1 MRPELSSDLAENLQE
16 LEERFG
22 DSPDLVNHQFS
33 TQTGQRAALLY
44 LEGLV
49 DKVTIN
55 SHILH
60 PLLHV
65 MQDNQT
71 PIEVISVGQT
81 KQIFR
86 FADIEH
92 ALFQGKSVLFVNGD
106 TAAIEIETQGWPQR
120 AIQDPQSES
129 TLRGAHQGFTET
141 AGQNISLIRR
151 YLTNRRLT
159 IKKLTV
165 GERSHTTLYL
175 VYLADVARPEIVREL
190 ETRIRAISTD
200 AILST
205 GELEQRIEDN
215 PYTPFP
221 QFQITERPDAAVSQI
236 LQGRIAVITDGSPGA
251 LIGPMVFVSFFQSM
265 DDYSARF
272 VLASFIRLLRFT
284 ALLIAM
290 FLPALYVA
298 TISFHYEMLPLN
310 LLLSIG
316 ESRAKVPFPP
326 YLEALM
332 MEITLEMLREAGIRL
347 PAPIGQTV
355 GIVGGIV
362 IGEAAVQAGFVSN
375 IMVIIVSLTAIASF
389 IIPNHEMAASV
400 RLIRFP
406 LMLLAAMFGMIG
418 IVVGIMIIAGHL
430 LSLESLGLPYG
441 SPIAPLRLRD
451 WKDTIVR
458 FPLWKMDRRPRSTHP
473 LQLRRQRPS
482 GKEGDE

>member
-1 MRPELSSDLAENLQE
+1 M
-16 LEERFG
+16 FG
-22 DSPDLVNHQFS
+22 QSPDLVNHQFK
-33 TQTGQRAALLY
+33 TKTGQGAALVY

-49 DKVTIN
+49 DKVTVN

-60 PLLHV
+60 PLLHEV
-65 MQDNQT
+65 QGGQT
-71 PIEVISVGQT
+71 PVEVISAGQT
-81 KQIFR
+81 KPITR
-86 FADIEH
+86 FTDLEMAI
-92 ALFQGKSVLFVNGD
+92 FQGKSVLLLEG
-106 TAAIEIETQGWPQR
+106 AAEAVEIETQGWPQR

-151 YLTNRRLT
+151 YIANRRLS
-159 IKKLTV
+159 IKKLVV
-165 GERSHTTLYL
+165 GERSKTTLYL
-175 VYLADVARPEIVREL
+175 VYLSDVARPEILQEL
-190 ETRIRAISTD
+190 ETRIQAINTD

-236 LQGRIAVITDGSPGA
+236 LQGRIAVIVDGSPSA
-251 LIGPMVFVSFFQSM
+251 LIGPMVFVSFFQSL

-272 VLASFIRLLRFT
+272 LLASFVRILRFA

-298 TISFHYEMLPLN
+298 TISFHYEMLPLD
-310 LLLSIG
+310 LLFSIG
-316 ESRAKVPFPP
+316 ESRSKVPFPP

-332 MEITLEMLREAGIRL
+332 MEVTLEMLREAGIRL

-406 LMLLAAMFGMIG
+406 LMLLAALFGMIG

-430 LSLESLGLPYG
+430 LALESLGLPYG
-441 SPIAPLRLRD
+441 SPVAPFRFQD

-458 FPLWKMDRRPRSTHP
+458 FPLWKMNDRPRSTHP
-473 LQLRRQRPS
+473 LQQRRQRPS
-482 GKEGDE
+482 RKKGDE